1 MSWYFGNWQDFLK
14 KKACRYI
21 LQHYLGQFLKEKL
34 SLDQLSLDLY
44 NGTGKITDLNLDVQ
58 VSVIHF
64 YLMDQAFSNIYVK
77 SRHTIYILRCL
88 HKANTCRL
96 TYIIILNSSLPQA
109 SYTASTDF

>member
-44 NGTGKITDLNLDVQ
+44 NGTGKITELNLDVQ
-58 VSVIHF
+58 VRVIHF
-64 YLMDQAFSNIYVK
+64 YLMDRAFSDI
-77 SRHTIYILRCL
+77 
-88 HKANTCRL
+88 
-96 TYIIILNSSLPQA
+96 
-109 SYTASTDF
+109 